1 MKDDNYTE
9 QIRNIYPEF
18 REKYRYI
25 QDKRMFWE
33 LLKMEIRCMTIS
45 YAKRKAK
52 ETNERE
58 LVIKDTLDR
67 LDHIIC
73 NNADLTNINQE
84 LKQYENL
91 KKELQELYENKGE
104 AAKFRSKCQ
113 WVEKGEKPT
122 KYFFNLEKRNYS
134 RKVISELEDEDGE
147 TINNEEQI
155 LLEVENYYKNLYS
168 SKVDV
173 TEEQL
178 NRYIDVE
185 HLEIPHLSHEVSE
198 KADGLLTFEECK
210 KSLDTFSPG
219 KSPGEDGFT
228 VEFYPAVF
236 DLIGNDLVE
245 SLNAAYENGQLSI
258 SQRRGVITLIPKEES
273 SPLKLQNWRPIT
285 LLNVDHKIAS
295 KAITKRIEQ
304 MLPSLIHPDQT
315 GFVKGRYIGENIR
328 LISDVV
334 EQTKKLNCPGILL
347 SLDFQ
352 KAFDTLEWSCIHN
365 VLKIYNFGDSLRKV
379 HLTPKYFSR

>member
-1 MKDDNYTE
+1 MRSRIDFFLIAKNLTKYVQKVDIQSSIAPDHRTVHLSLLWIKEAPRGPGFWKFNNALLKDDNYTE

-45 YAKRKAK
+45 YANRKAK

-155 LLEVENYYKNLYS
+155 LLDVENYYKNLYS

-178 NRYIDVE
+178 NRYIDLE

-228 VEFYPAVF
+228 VEFYSAV
-236 DLIGNDLVE
+236 L
-245 SLNAAYENGQLSI
+245 
-258 SQRRGVITLIPKEES
+258 
-273 SPLKLQNWRPIT
+273 
-285 LLNVDHKIAS
+285 
-295 KAITKRIEQ
+295 
-304 MLPSLIHPDQT
+304 
-315 GFVKGRYIGENIR
+315 
-328 LISDVV
+328 
-334 EQTKKLNCPGILL
+334 ILL
-347 SLDFQ
+347 EM
-352 KAFDTLEWSCIHN
+352 T
-365 VLKIYNFGDSLRKV
+365 
-379 HLTPKYFSR
+379 